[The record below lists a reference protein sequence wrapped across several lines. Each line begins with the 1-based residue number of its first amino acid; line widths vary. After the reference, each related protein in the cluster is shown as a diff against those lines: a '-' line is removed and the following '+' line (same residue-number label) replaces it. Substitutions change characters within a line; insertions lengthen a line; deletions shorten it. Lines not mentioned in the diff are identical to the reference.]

1 VLQTVRD
8 AMADVVAAPNGT
20 GHAVRI
26 DGITIAAK
34 TGTAQVVKEAQGV
47 RVKETAQP
55 EKYRDHGWFI
65 AYAPVDHPQIAI
77 ACIVEH
83 GGHGASSAGLVVR
96 AVLQRYFELHP
107 PQNVPGSV
115 LTDLNSNK
123 PAHHDVGVVE
133 E

>member
-1 VLQTVRD
+1 MANYKILSD
-8 AMADVVAAPNGT
+8 AEIRAALADLPDWSVKAPN
-20 GHAVRI
+20 I
-26 DGITIAAK
+26 EAK
-34 TGTAQVVKEAQGV
+34 FALKTF
-47 RVKETAQP
+47 
-55 EKYRDHGWFI
+55 RD
-65 AYAPVDHPQIAI
+65 AI

-115 LTDLNSNK
+115 LTNLNSNK
-123 PAHHDVGVVE
+123 PAHPDVGVVE